1 MKDVK
6 SSLIFGFVLSVLHF
20 LGVYVNSKIFGI
32 GPLSVIIIFITFILL
47 ILSRLDDHDR
57 GYFSKF
63 GICLKISS
71 FSLLFYLLYTLLISS
86 VLVIVSTNSLSNILG
101 ELPLMISSFIL
112 FGGLLVIYSIIVSII
127 FQVRNG

>member
-32 GPLSVIIIFITFILL
+32 GPLNVIIIFITFILL

-71 FSLLFYLLYTLLISS
+71 FLLQGFLKYWHQYI
-86 VLVIVSTNSLSNILG
+86 
-101 ELPLMISSFIL
+101 
-112 FGGLLVIYSIIVSII
+112 
-127 FQVRNG
+127 